1 MVAPLRDLLGISA
14 TDVSQ
19 LFQFAPEGGSPS
31 GLLRSLGPSIDVGDG
46 SGSLPV
52 LRHGSST
59 ASLFRIAEALALSSG
74 TNLILAVDDFGD
86 GLDAA
91 SSAHMIA
98 IIRRSSGQAWVT
110 TRTSAVAEV
119 FEPKEVVRL
128 GRDAA
133 GVRFARQG
141 KQPKT
146 KAENVAAKH
155 WHRIL
160 LPALSYRAV
169 IIVEGP
175 NDFAALHNLALRLSE
190 EKGLALPATRGVALV
205 NAGSGGSGG
214 YASVLKL
221 GGAAREIGLRAVGV
235 VDGDISND
243 AKQHLKTHGDQP
255 NAVVRLPDG
264 FAIEAAIVDG
274 LPDEVLR
281 QALGDV
287 AAAAGI
293 EEPQNLEQLS
303 GSQLAGKA
311 VPFIKNNSLHGPFI
325 DSLPAT
331 NLPPQAV
338 RLLKTAVAVAVGTQA
353 GLVQL

>member
-1 MVAPLRDLLGISA
+1 MFRRVIGKSGGNDFAASLAAYVQDVGVAAGQFTGSAQITEALEDVVKPLRDLLGIST

-19 LFQFAPEGGSPS
+19 IFQFAPEGGSPS
-31 GLLRSLGPSIDVGDG
+31 GLLRSLGPSMDVHDG

-52 LRHGSST
+52 WRRGSST

-91 SSAHMIA
+91 SSAHMTA

-119 FEPKEVVRL
+119 FEPQEVLRL
-128 GRDAA
+128 GRDAVGA
-133 GVRFARQG
+133 RFARQG

-160 LPALSYRAV
+160 LPALSYRSV
-169 IIVEGP
+169 IVVEGP

-190 EKGLALPATRGVALV
+190 DVGLALPATQGVALI

-214 YASVLKL
+214 YAAVLKL
-221 GGAAREIGLRAVGV
+221 AGAAR
-235 VDGDISND
+235 
-243 AKQHLKTHGDQP
+243 T
-255 NAVVRLPDG
+255 
-264 FAIEAAIVDG
+264 
-274 LPDEVLR
+274 
-281 QALGDV
+281 
-287 AAAAGI
+287 
-293 EEPQNLEQLS
+293 
-303 GSQLAGKA
+303 
-311 VPFIKNNSLHGPFI
+311 
-325 DSLPAT
+325 
-331 NLPPQAV
+331 
-338 RLLKTAVAVAVGTQA
+338 
-353 GLVQL
+353 